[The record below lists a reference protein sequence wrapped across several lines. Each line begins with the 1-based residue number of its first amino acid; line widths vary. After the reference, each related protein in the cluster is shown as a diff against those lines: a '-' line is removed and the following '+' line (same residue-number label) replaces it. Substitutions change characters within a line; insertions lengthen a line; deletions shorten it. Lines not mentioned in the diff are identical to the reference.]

1 MMQQQHPAEREQQRT
16 PAKPAGELVDLL
28 VGDWRPSG
36 EQILQWVRIAVA
48 VGSVLLVVLLILYVI
63 GLIFSIPLLNLLK
76 ILAIPI
82 TVGAAVPLLDWLQK
96 QRELDVEKQRAQD
109 DALQAYLGEIS
120 QLLTDKDRPLHRAQ
134 QGDRLSTVA
143 RARTLTVLDTLDSGR
158 LKGLEA
164 LDSGRRKRRVLK
176 FLYEANLIRVDSA
189 IVRLS
194 KVNLSKADLS
204 KADLSKADLS
214 GADLSG
220 ADLSG
225 ADLSEADLCGANLS
239 EAKLNGAILNRAQLG
254 TARVSVVLP
263 DGGAEPAEPNPVDL
277 RQADLSQANL
287 QWAQGWTYEQLDQ
300 AESLEGATMPDGTQY
315 EDWVKRGWLRQRSR
329 KGDREDGGTRALR
342 NT

>member
-1 MMQQQHPAEREQQRT
+1 MRQQQHPAEHEPQRT

-134 QGDRLSTVA
+134 RGDRLSTVA

-176 FLYEANLIRVDSA
+176 FLYEANLICVDSA

-220 ADLSG
+220 ADLSEAVLRG
-225 ADLSEADLCGANLS
+225 ADLSET
-239 EAKLNGAILNRAQLG
+239 KLNGAILNRAQLG

-300 AESLEGATMPDGTQY
+300 AQSLEGATMPDGTQY
-315 EDWVKRGWLRQRSR
+315 EDWVERGWLRQRSR
-329 KGDREDGGTRALR
+329 KGDREDWENDGTS
-342 NT
+342 

>member
-1 MMQQQHPAEREQQRT
+1 MRQQQHPAEHKQQRT

-48 VGSVLLVVLLILYVI
+48 VGSVLLVILLILYVI
-63 GLIFSIPLLNLLK
+63 GLIFSIPLLNLLN

-176 FLYEANLIRVDSA
+176 FLYEANLIYVDSA

-204 KADLSKADLS
+204 

-220 ADLSG
+220 ADLRG
-225 ADLSEADLCGANLS
+225 ADLSG
-239 EAKLNGAILNRAQLG
+239 AKLNGAILNRAQLG

-287 QWAQGWTYEQLDQ
+287 QWAKGWTYEQLDQ

-315 EDWVKRGWLRQRSR
+315 EDWVKRGWLRRRSR
-329 KGDREDGGTRALR
+329 KGHREDGENGGPS
-342 NT
+342 